1 MKKYA
6 HNLLICFLFGVTSC
20 QTIDQLSIDYLV
32 PSDVSFPVELRRVAI
47 VNNTSSLH
55 TNEVITDSPEKLPN
69 ELARQTSY
77 PEGDAVLAAE
87 VMAESIAEEN
97 YFDKV
102 VICDSVLRASDRF
115 ARESTL
121 SKEEV
126 IQLTRE
132 LDVDFLISLEN
143 LQMKAV
149 RIIRFDP
156 VFGGYEGVVDVKVYP
171 TVKIYLP
178 SRSTPMV
185 TIATHDSIFWQ
196 GSGATEQYVRS
207 RLVSATQMA
216 KEASA
221 FAGTVPVQKLIPHWK
236 TSTRY
241 LYTGGSAGMR
251 DAYVQT
257 RRDKWDEACTLWL
270 QIYETKKPR
279 QQMGAA
285 YNIAVYYEMQDEI
298 EKAEEWLFR
307 AQELSRK
314 VDKVESKS
322 AESGNRVEASRVPN
336 YAMTVIYM
344 QELQD
349 RKNHLA
355 KLNMQMKRFEN
366 DF

>member
-1 MKKYA
+1 MKKYP
-6 HNLLICFLFGVTSC
+6 HSLLICFFFLVTSC

-32 PSDVSFPVELRRVAI
+32 PSEVSFPPELRRVAI
-47 VNNTSSLH
+47 INNTSALH
-55 TNEVITDSPEKLPN
+55 TNDVITDSPEKLPN

-77 PEGDAVLAAE
+77 PEGNASLAAE
-87 VMAESIAEEN
+87 ALAESIAEEN

-102 VICDSVLRASDRF
+102 VICDSTLRANDRF

-126 IQLTRE
+126 MQLTRE

-156 VFGGYEGVVDVKVYP
+156 VFGGFEGVVDVKVYP

-178 SRSTPMV
+178 FRSSPMV
-185 TIATHDSIFWQ
+185 TITSNDSIFWQ
-196 GSGATEQYVRS
+196 EFGATEHYVRS
-207 RLVSATQMA
+207 RLISNDQLAE
-216 KEASA
+216 EASV

-241 LYTGGSAGMR
+241 LYTGGSPAMR
-251 DAYVQT
+251 DAYVQS
-257 RRDKWDEACTLWL
+257 RREKWDEACALWL
-270 QIYETKKPR
+270 QIYENKKPK

-298 EKAEEWLFR
+298 EKAEEWLTR
-307 AQELSRK
+307 AQELARN

-322 AESGNRVEASRVPN
+322 AESGNRLEASRVPN

-344 QELQD
+344 QELQE
-349 RKNHLA
+349 RKGHLA
-355 KLNMQMKRFEN
+355 KLNMQMKRFGN